1 MISFD
6 LECSRGH
13 SFEGWFDSL
22 KAFEEQIEKKIVSC
36 PICNETE
43 IKRIFSPVAFKFSGN
58 KKPMI
63 PDNFDY
69 KRLAETVINYIHEH
83 SDNVGTKFTT
93 EALKM
98 HYGVTESRSIL
109 GSATDEEEK
118 ILKKEGIEFFKLP
131 SPEKKDPKH

>member
-6 LECSRGH
+6 LECSMGH

-22 KAFEEQIEKKIVSC
+22 EAFEEQIEKKLVSC

-43 IKRIFSPVAFKFSGN
+43 IKRIFSPVAFKSSKN
-58 KKPMI
+58 KKPML

-69 KRLAETVINYIHEH
+69 KRLAETVITYIHEH

-131 SPEKKDPKH
+131 SPEKKDPQH

>member
-43 IKRIFSPVAFKFSGN
+43 IKRIYSPVAFKSSGN